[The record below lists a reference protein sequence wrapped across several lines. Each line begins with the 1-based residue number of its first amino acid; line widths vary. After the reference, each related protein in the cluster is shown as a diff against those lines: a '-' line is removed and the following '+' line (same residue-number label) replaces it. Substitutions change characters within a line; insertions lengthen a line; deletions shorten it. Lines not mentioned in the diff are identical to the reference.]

1 MNSLLKTAPAVY
13 AVREEYQI
21 LALVEAPC
29 VMWVKV
35 GDQCYYDDSNGVLRS
50 AVEVHRMHVPMEELE
65 QAGEYTVCYRA
76 VLERKPYFS
85 ETGDVVEM
93 TFPFKPLPK
102 EKITLYQLCDAHSRV
117 EEPVAAA
124 KYFES
129 QYGKI
134 DCLILN
140 GDIPNHSGKLS
151 YFENIFKIID
161 AITGGEIPVIFARG
175 NHDTRGLYAE
185 KFEQYTPQ
193 DAGNSYFPFR
203 LGPIWG
209 LVLDTGEDKPDSHEE
224 YGNTNCFEV
233 FRRRETAFIQKTMAA
248 REFEGA
254 PYRMIFCHD
263 PFTRQNE
270 PPFNIEEAL
279 YREWASLLKEMNPQ
293 LMLCGHT
300 HQFAID
306 LPRGERDAFGQPC
319 PILVGPFQIGGMGV
333 ILKNGR
339 VKVIC
344 NDHEKVIEE
353 RKLSL

>member
-1 MNSLLKTAPAVY
+1 MNTLLKATPAVY
-13 AVREEYQI
+13 AAGEDYQI
-21 LALVEAPC
+21 LVLVEAPC

-35 GDQCYYDDSNGVLRS
+35 GDQCYYDDSNGILRS
-50 AVEVHRMHVPMEELE
+50 AVAVHRMSVPMKALE
-65 QAGEYTVCYRA
+65 QAGEYTVCYRE

-85 ETGDVVEM
+85 ETGEIIEER
-93 TFPFKPLPK
+93 FSFRALPAD
-102 EKITLYQLCDAHSRV
+102 KITLYQLCDAHSRV

-124 KYFES
+124 KFFEA

-140 GDIPNHSGKLS
+140 GDIPNHSGKLE
-151 YFENIFKIID
+151 YFDNIFRIIE
-161 AITGGEIPVIFARG
+161 AVTGGEIPVIFARG

-185 KFEQYTPQ
+185 KFEDYTPQ
-193 DAGNSYFPFR
+193 WNGNSYFPLR

-224 YGNTNCFEV
+224 YGNTNCFEA
-233 FRRRETAFIQKTMAA
+233 FRRRETSFIKKMMAA

-270 PPFNIEEAL
+270 PPFNIEEDL
-279 YREWASLLKEMNPQ
+279 YREWASLLKEMEPQ

-306 LPRGERDAFGQPC
+306 MVGGERDTFGQPC
-319 PILVGPFQIGGMGV
+319 PILVGPFQTGGMGI
-333 ILKNGR
+333 ILEGSR
-339 VKVIC
+339 AAVIC
-344 NDHEKVIEE
+344 NDNEKIIEKRE
-353 RKLSL
+353 IQL